1 MKTKILII
9 SFIVFFFNCKSQN
22 CPQGINVLPMYGD
35 VKKCKEQIQ
44 SDKEFLAE
52 MDNKFNNR
60 KDASKSLVNAGWD
73 YFYKKDYNAAM
84 KRFNQAWLAY
94 PELYEIYWGFGN
106 LIAVQGNPEKAIKY
120 FDLAKKYKPE
130 NSDFYSSTAIAYS
143 QIFLKNNDIELLK
156 KAIRDL
162 ETGLKIDSKNAKLFS
177 LMSTSYFYL
186 NDIKKAKEYFKKAD
200 EIDGSVINDEYR
212 KIISSK

>member
-1 MKTKILII
+1 
-9 SFIVFFFNCKSQN
+9 
-22 CPQGINVLPMYGD
+22 
-35 VKKCKEQIQ
+35 
-44 SDKEFLAE
+44 
-52 MDNKFNNR
+52 MDSKFNNR
-60 KDASKSLVNAGWD
+60 KDASKSLVNTGWD
-73 YFYKKDYNAAM
+73 YFYKKDYNTAM
-84 KRFNQAWLAY
+84 KRFNQAWLTY
-94 PELYEIYWGFGN
+94 PELYETYWGFGN
-106 LIAVQGNPEKAIKY
+106 LIAVQGNPENAIKY

-143 QIFLKNNDIELLK
+143 QIFLKNNNVELLK

-162 ETGLKIDSKNAKLFS
+162 EAGLKIDSKNAKLYS

-200 EIDGSVINDEYR
+200 EIDGSVINEEYR